1 MAINNITILGRM
13 VANAE
18 VRSTN
23 SGKMVTSF
31 TVAVDNGKDQEP
43 AWLDCIAW
51 EQRAKFIAEYF
62 PKGRMIA
69 LEGRLQ
75 TRTWTDKNGSKH
87 KATEIIVNNVSF
99 CGDKDSTQA
108 ANNGTTGGYG
118 GQTMNY
124 VGIDFAEVDGGSDDL
139 PF

>member
-23 SGKMVTSF
+23 SGKMITSF
-31 TVAVDNGKDQEP
+31 TVAVDNGKGQEP

-99 CGDKDSTQA
+99 CGDKDNTQA
-108 ANNGTTGGYG
+108 ANNGTAGDYS

-124 VGIDFAEVDGGSDDL
+124 GGIDFAGVDGGSDVL

>member
-23 SGKMVTSF
+23 SGKMITSF
-31 TVAVDNGKDQEP
+31 TVAVDNGKGQEP

-99 CGDKDSTQA
+99 CGDKDNTQA
-108 ANNGTTGGYG
+108 ANNGTAGGYS

-124 VGIDFAEVDGGSDDL
+124 GGIDFAEVDGGSDVL